1 VTDGSWMSSVER
13 SVCLVGRSLELGAL
27 IQIDSGF
34 DSEEVLFGK
43 AHRYHKDHKQMVSF
57 PLHPLAD

>member
-1 VTDGSWMSSVER
+1 MSSVER
-13 SVCLVGRSLELGAL
+13 LVCLVGRSLELGAL

-57 PLHPLAD
+57 LLHPLAD